1 MLKERVRTFLFNN
14 PAFVYF
20 VVLGLIVL
28 FCNYDKG
35 TWLSGWDNIHSE
47 FLPADNLINK
57 SLFGIWQ
64 EGYGLGAAVA
74 NAPVTEIVRQPFIVL
89 LALLLPDSLVRY
101 VWHIGMLVL
110 GGYGLYL
117 LTNSTFYSATKIQT
131 EKKLRFASLFAG
143 TFYMLNLGTL
153 QNFYVPVE
161 SFSHFF
167 AFLPLLVLCILKL
180 LNKPD
185 VSSKRMFVIINVLA
199 VPMNYF
205 PTIFIVYLI
214 IVGAILLGSLW
225 QRSSIKSII
234 YIVLCIFLINAFWL
248 LPFSYY
254 VLSGKASDV
263 QNARI
268 NKVFTAD
275 AYERN
280 SVYGNIKDIA
290 LMKGLW
296 FSTSDFVNGKYV
308 SMLQPWTNHLV
319 LNSAVTIGYVF
330 AVGTLFGVALS
341 LLKYRYHS
349 KTLLF
354 LFLVTFVA
362 LNSTNPPTGV
372 IFEFLQKNIPLFK
385 QVFRLSF
392 TKFIPLAAFLYS
404 IYLGYAVLYLEEKLF
419 DHKKIRTCLYA
430 LLLVLLTYFSW
441 PIFTGNFFYSG
452 VRVTIPNE
460 YFGVFSFFK
469 GQDPNT
475 RIANFPQPRFYGWVY
490 YNWGYRGSGFPW
502 YGIKQPVLDRAFDVW
517 SKKNE
522 SYYNQVAQSLYTKNT
537 PALENIFRKYGITWL
552 WLDENQINPENPALL
567 YNAEL
572 KSMLEE
578 SSEFYLAF
586 ETENQKIYQFNNLD
600 IQDHISISDK
610 VYRTAS
616 MPELVAED
624 SIFEKHG
631 IYVTEPDGDL
641 QPYSDLDS
649 SQNLLLDYDK
659 DEVGIYAKLQAGLLN
674 LPSLIAHEEV
684 TVYDTNIESVGG
696 IFELVLTPVYPSILI
711 NGKIVP
717 QEPSKLRVP
726 LPNLVL
732 ALNKDY
738 QVVLGTEIL
747 DFTYTGVSSLELGRA
762 AIPNLAQVPVNIVE
776 RSQEY
781 RIVDKKLIDD
791 VTIDNCG
798 EVAAI
803 GKSSYARKIGEGDL
817 TLLGKNSRPCI
828 RIPLDAL
835 VGANTLSAIALSLK
849 FDLSS
854 NSELSVCVEN
864 AGNCFER
871 IAFEPTVGKSVLKQ
885 VDLLIPDV
893 SAEAANVK
901 LELDAETLNIANQAV
916 LHNLSYTYSSKIVYT
931 GSLLLRALS
940 EQNYRANTFEV
951 AEGDSLLIA
960 NFPYVHGSLDKIGF
974 SAEAVKSKAPKN
986 CDPLR
991 DGEFNRFFGTDFA
1004 GNSYV
1009 QYYAQNSS
1017 SCDSLSLPKLKYNTG
1032 FISVLKTMNL
1042 LGRPVTYC
1050 LKMDPPGYCMIFD
1063 IVDLPANGQDIW
1075 FAVKR
1080 VVPPVAGGKYDAYSV
1095 LFDNLSFSDQPRVNR
1110 VAGLDMY
1117 PIPYN
1122 WLKSI
1127 SVQSAQDVMPSTV
1140 RTKTPYK
1147 VHELGSFLYV
1157 VEGDISGRTVLF
1169 YQGYDSEWLAIN
1181 ASNHRVFNSW
1191 GNSWTADGDVV
1202 ILLYY
1207 PQLLSFLGL
1216 GALTVLLLLTI
1227 RKTSHKNL

>member
-1 MLKERVRTFLFNN
+1 MLKERIKTFLFNN

-20 VVLGLIVL
+20 VMLGLLVF

-35 TWLSGWDNIHSE
+35 TWLSGWDNVHSE
-47 FLPADNLINK
+47 FLHADNLINK
-57 SLFGIWQ
+57 SLFGVWQ
-64 EGYGLGAAVA
+64 EGYGLGTALA
-74 NAPVTEIVRQPFIVL
+74 NAPVTEILRQPFIVL
-89 LALLLPDSLVRY
+89 LSLVFPDSLVRY
-101 VWHIGMLVL
+101 IWHIGMLVL
-110 GGYGLYL
+110 GGYSLFI
-117 LTNSTFYSATKIQT
+117 LTSRVFYAAAKTQT
-131 EKKLRFASLFAG
+131 ESRICFASLFAG

-180 LNKPD
+180 LDRPD
-185 VSSKRMFVIINVLA
+185 TSSRRMFVIINVLA

-214 IVGAILLGSLW
+214 IVGTILMGSLW
-225 QRSSIKSII
+225 QRANIKSII
-234 YIVLCIFLINAFWL
+234 YIVLCIFLINAFWFI
-248 LPFSYY
+248 PFSYY

-263 QNARI
+263 QDARI

-280 SVYGNIKDIA
+280 SVYGNIKDMA

-319 LNSAVTIGYVF
+319 QNSAVTVGYIF
-330 AVGTLFGVALS
+330 AVGTLLGVVLT
-341 LLKYRYHS
+341 LFKYKHHS

-372 IFEFLQKNIPLFK
+372 IFEFLQKNIPLFR

-404 IYLGYAVLYLEEKLF
+404 IYLGYAVLYMEEKLGDYRRF
-419 DHKKIRTCLYA
+419 KIAFYA
-430 LLLVLLTYFSW
+430 TLLVLLTYFSW
-441 PIFTGNFFYSG
+441 PVFTGNFFYSG
-452 VRVTIPNE
+452 VRVAIPNE
-460 YFGVFSFFK
+460 YFSVFNYFK

-502 YGIKQPVLDRAFDVW
+502 YGIKQPILDRAFDVW
-517 SKKNE
+517 SRKNE
-522 SYYNQVAQSLYTKNT
+522 SYYNQVAQALYTKNT

-586 ETENQKIYQFNNLD
+586 ETENQKIYKFNDLD
-600 IQDHISISDK
+600 IEDHISIPVK
-610 VYRTAS
+610 VYSTAS

-624 SIFEKHG
+624 TIFEKHG
-631 IYVTEPDGDL
+631 IYITEPHGDL
-641 QPYSDLDS
+641 YPYSDLDS
-649 SQNLLLDYDK
+649 SRNLLLDYDK
-659 DEVGIYAKLQAGLLN
+659 GGVGIYAKLQAGLLN
-674 LPSLIAHEEV
+674 LPSLVAHEEV
-684 TVYDTNIESVGG
+684 TVYDTTIESVDGT
-696 IFELVLTPVYPSILI
+696 FELVLIPVYPSILI
-711 NGKIVP
+711 NGKSVL
-717 QEPSKLRVP
+717 QEPNKLRVP

-732 ALNKDY
+732 VLNKDY
-738 QVVLGTEIL
+738 QLVLGTEIL
-747 DFTYTGVSSLELGRA
+747 DFTYTGVSPLVLGKIT
-762 AIPNLAQVPVNIVE
+762 IPNLAQVPVNIVE

-791 VTIDNCG
+791 VTIANCG
-798 EVAAI
+798 DVSAT
-803 GKSSYARKIGEGDL
+803 GKSSYARKIGDGDL

-835 VGANTLSAIALSLK
+835 VGTSKPTALALSLK
-849 FDLSS
+849 FDLLS
-854 NSELSVCVEN
+854 NAELSVCVEK

-871 IAFEPTVGKSVLKQ
+871 IIFEPTISKSMLRQ
-885 VDLLIPDV
+885 AELLIPDV
-893 SAEAANVK
+893 STEAANVK
-901 LELDAETLNIANQAV
+901 FELDAETLNIANQAV
-916 LHNLSYTYSSKIVYT
+916 LHNLSYTYSTKIVYT
-931 GSLLLRALS
+931 GSLLLRVLS
-940 EQNYRANTFEV
+940 EQNYTANKFEV
-951 AEGDSLLIA
+951 AQGDSLLISD
-960 NFPYVHGSLDKIGF
+960 FPYVRGSLDKIGF
-974 SAEAVKSKAPKN
+974 SAEAIKSKAPKN

-1017 SCDSLSLPKLKYNTG
+1017 SCDSLLLPKLKYNTG

-1050 LKMDPPGYCMIFD
+1050 LKMDPPGHCLIFD
-1063 IVDLPANGQDIW
+1063 IVDLPAYGQDIW
-1075 FAVKR
+1075 FDVKR
-1080 VVPPVAGGKYDAYSV
+1080 VVPPVAGGKYDTYSV

-1127 SVQSAQDVMPSTV
+1127 NVQPVQDVTSSTV
-1140 RTKTPYK
+1140 RPRIPYK

-1157 VEGDISGRTVLF
+1157 VEGDLSGRNILF
-1169 YQGYDSEWLAIN
+1169 YQGYDSEWLAFN

-1216 GALTVLLLLTI
+1216 GVLVALLLLTI
-1227 RKTSHKNL
+1227 RETLHKNL